1 MPATVCLVPVIRA
14 RGYSDGENILRVSN
28 SLLVG
33 ALFQVAIQA
42 REMLMLIPW
51 VVLWARVG
59 I

>member
-1 MPATVCLVPVIRA
+1 MPATVCLVPVIWA
-14 RGYSDGENILRVSN
+14 RGYSDGENILRISN
-28 SLLVG
+28 SLLVD

-42 REMLMLIPW
+42 QEMLMLIPW